1 MAINGKQ
8 DTKKVT
14 SVMERRR
21 GKNVNFFFG
30 MIFLTVPGTEC
41 MLINIYSMNELMNK

>member
-21 GKNVNFFFG
+21 GKNVNFFFWYD
-30 MIFLTVPGTEC
+30 ILDSAWHRVYAHKYLFNE
-41 MLINIYSMNELMNK
+41 LINE